1 MQGCDVITILFKLIF
16 WQLFFSIYFNESAL
30 KVMKYTLYFMLKALF
45 IFELFT
51 FLCWYFGYLVKR
63 RDKKAMF
70 NFKSYDVVTIHIL
83 PNISRSK
90 GNQTTKFGQLI
101 EYTMRNVFLE
111 ESWAKCREE
120 ASLRPFYKKSKLS
133 FSLDEQSGMV

>member
-51 FLCWYFGYLVKR
+51 FLSWYFGYLVKR

-70 NFKSYDVVTIHIL
+70 NFKSYDVVTTHIL

-101 EYTMRNVFLE
+101 EHTMRNVFLE

>member
-1 MQGCDVITILFKLIF
+1 
-16 WQLFFSIYFNESAL
+16 
-30 KVMKYTLYFMLKALF
+30 MKYTLYFMLKALF

-51 FLCWYFGYLVKR
+51 FLSWYFGYLVKR

>member
-51 FLCWYFGYLVKR
+51 FLSWYFGYLVKR

-70 NFKSYDVVTIHIL
+70 NFKSYDVVTTHIL

-111 ESWAKCREE
+111 ESWAKCRVE

>member
-1 MQGCDVITILFKLIF
+1 
-16 WQLFFSIYFNESAL
+16 
-30 KVMKYTLYFMLKALF
+30 
-45 IFELFT
+45 
-51 FLCWYFGYLVKR
+51 
-63 RDKKAMF
+63 MF
-70 NFKSYDVVTIHIL
+70 NFKNYDVVTTHIL

-111 ESWAKCREE
+111 ESRAKCREE